1 MAIKLRTIDEI
12 QSQIEVLFED
22 AEQADAGD
30 NASINARIRVLQ
42 LAAAVVKDA
51 GTDLRLTAI
60 EKALEE
66 LKARGQIRRVS

>member
-1 MAIKLRTIDEI
+1 
-12 QSQIEVLFED
+12 
-22 AEQADAGD
+22 
-30 NASINARIRVLQ
+30 
-42 LAAAVVKDA
+42 VVKDA

>member
-12 QSQIEVLFED
+12 QQQIEVLFED

-42 LAAAVVKDA
+42 LAAAVVKDS
-51 GTDLRLTAI
+51 AI
-60 EKALEE
+60 EAKLSELERLVE
-66 LKARGQIRRVS
+66 ARLGPQIRRVS